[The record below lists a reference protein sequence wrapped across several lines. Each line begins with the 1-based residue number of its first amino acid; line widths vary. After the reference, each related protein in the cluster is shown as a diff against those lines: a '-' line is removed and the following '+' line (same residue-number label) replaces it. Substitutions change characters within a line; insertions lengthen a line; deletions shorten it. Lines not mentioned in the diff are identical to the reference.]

1 MSTFSVNK
9 WRAVL
14 DAIEW
19 LRAFCRKSD
28 EAAIRRLP
36 EIEQDARRY
45 RWLRSN
51 NDPGPDVVRCVT
63 LEHFDPST
71 GKLRDP
77 VHSHMCFGERLDTQ
91 IDAEMVG
98 HSTT

>member
-1 MSTFSVNK
+1 MSTFSVKK
-9 WRAVL
+9 WAAIL

-19 LRAFCRKSD
+19 FRAFCRKSD
-28 EAAIRRLP
+28 EASIRRLP

-63 LEHFDPST
+63 LDQTTE
-71 GKLRDP
+71 P
-77 VHSHMCFGERLDTQ
+77 VDSRMCFGDDLDAQ

-98 HSTT
+98 HVAAE